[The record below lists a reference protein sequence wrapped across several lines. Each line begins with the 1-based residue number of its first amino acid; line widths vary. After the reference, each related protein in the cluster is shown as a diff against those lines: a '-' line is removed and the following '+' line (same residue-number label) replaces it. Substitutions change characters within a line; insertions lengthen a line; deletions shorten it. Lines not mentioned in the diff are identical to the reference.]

1 MTCRPLAARA
11 YDLQL
16 HAKEV
21 IMVAKRGAGNLSQ
34 DSNSTTV
41 NTSHLQERLN
51 RIYQA
56 LRKQPQLKTN
66 TGLFDYLD
74 RRIAARLIENLR
86 KLLKED
92 GILAVSDV
100 RDKYQNPSV
109 HFMEWVGDWNL
120 VYRSDEEFR
129 RIFLDAGFKEKELQ
143 SSFEQQGVMQYIIGK
158 RTE

>member
-66 TGLFDYLD
+66 TGLFDYLWD
-74 RRIAARLIENLR
+74 
-86 KLLKED
+86 LKEAA
-92 GILAVSDV
+92 ILEGKAKVQIPAKSLEELE
-100 RDKYQNPSV
+100 S
-109 HFMEWVGDWNL
+109 NL
-120 VYRSDEEFR
+120 YRPNIE
-129 RIFLDAGFKEKELQ
+129 A
-143 SSFEQQGVMQYIIGK
+143 
-158 RTE
+158 